1 MSEICPSPQPSPR
14 KRGEGARQPSEIS
27 KMENWAQQ
35 LVNAAT
41 IGGMYTL
48 VAVGFTLFFGVLG
61 LINFAHGEVF
71 MLGAFAALV
80 AARILLDAGLSSGWL
95 LVLVMFIFA
104 SLFCGIIGV
113 LTERLAYKPVRRSP
127 MLVMLITSLGVSF
140 LMRESVKE
148 FFPDGANPLSFPS
161 PYVSETVHIGAVV
174 INYTQI
180 ALIGASLVLVGA
192 LYLLVERTWFGK
204 SMRATAEDRDAA
216 RMMGVNIDRIISNAF
231 LLGSALGGIAGV
243 MNGLYYLSIRFDMG
257 WVMAIKGFTAAVL
270 GGLGNIY
277 GAAAGGYA
285 LALLEVLIVALV
297 PQGSQYKDVFVFL
310 VLILVLVFR
319 PTGIFGRAPQK
330 LG

>member
-1 MSEICPSPQPSPR
+1 
-14 KRGEGARQPSEIS
+14 
-27 KMENWAQQ
+27 MENWAQQ

-216 RMMGVNIDRIISNAF
+216 RMMGVNIDRIIRNAF

>member
-1 MSEICPSPQPSPR
+1 LPPR
-14 KRGEGARQPSEIS
+14 NDEFGTKLP

-80 AARILLDAGLSSGWL
+80 AARLLLDAGLSSGWL

-148 FFPDGANPLSFPS
+148 FFPDGANPHSFPS

-180 ALIGASLVLVGA
+180 ALIAASLVLVGA

-216 RMMGVNIDRIISNAF
+216 RMMGVNIDRIIRNAF

>member
-1 MSEICPSPQPSPR
+1 
-14 KRGEGARQPSEIS
+14 
-27 KMENWAQQ
+27 MENWAQQ

-95 LVLVMFIFA
+95 LVLVMFVFA

-161 PYVSETVHIGAVV
+161 PYVSQTVHIGAVV

-180 ALIGASLVLVGA
+180 ALIAASLVLVGA

-216 RMMGVNIDRIISNAF
+216 RMMGVNIDRIIRNAF

-330 LG
+330 VG

>member
-1 MSEICPSPQPSPR
+1 
-14 KRGEGARQPSEIS
+14 
-27 KMENWAQQ
+27 MENWAQQ

-104 SLFCGIIGV
+104 SMFCGIIGV

-192 LYLLVERTWFGK
+192 LYLLLERTWFGK

-216 RMMGVNIDRIISNAF
+216 RMMGVNIDRIIRNAF

>member
-1 MSEICPSPQPSPR
+1 VEY
-14 KRGEGARQPSEIS
+14 
-27 KMENWAQQ
+27 WAQQ

-80 AARILLDAGLSSGWL
+80 AARLLLGGGLSSGWL
-95 LVLVMFIFA
+95 LVLAMFLFA
-104 SLFCGIIGV
+104 SLFCGMIGV
-113 LTERLAYKPVRRSP
+113 LTERFAFKPVRRSP

-140 LMRESVKE
+140 LLRESVKE
-148 FFPDGANPLSFPS
+148 FFPEGANPLSFPS
-161 PYVSETVHIGAVV
+161 PYVSQTVHIGAVV

-180 ALIGASLVLVGA
+180 ALIAASLAIVAG
-192 LYLLVERTWFGK
+192 LYLVVEQSWFGK

-216 RMMGVNIDRIISNAF
+216 RMMGVNIDRIIRNSF
-231 LLGSALGGIAGV
+231 FLGSALGGIAGV

-270 GGLGNIY
+270 GGLGNVY
-277 GAAAGGYA
+277 GAAVGGYV
-285 LALLEVLIVALV
+285 LGLLEVLIVALV
-297 PQGSQYKDVFVFL
+297 PQGSQYKDVLVFL

-330 LG
+330 VG

>member
-1 MSEICPSPQPSPR
+1 MQ
-14 KRGEGARQPSEIS
+14 
-27 KMENWAQQ
+27 NWAQQ

-80 AARILLDAGLSSGWL
+80 AARFLLGAGLSSGWL
-95 LVLVMFIFA
+95 LVLAMFVFA
-104 SLFCGIIGV
+104 SLFCGAIGV
-113 LTERLAYKPVRRSP
+113 LTERFAYKPVRRSP

-140 LMRESVKE
+140 LLREGVKE

-161 PYVSETVHIGAVV
+161 PYVAETMHVGGVV

-180 ALIGASLVLVGA
+180 ALIAASLVLVGV

-216 RMMGVNIDRIISNAF
+216 RMMGVEIDRTIRNAF
-231 LLGSALGGIAGV
+231 FLGSALGGIAGV

-270 GGLGNIY
+270 GGLGNVY
-277 GAAAGGYA
+277 GAAAGGYV
-285 LALLEVLIVALV
+285 LGLLEVLIVALV
-297 PQGSQYKDVFVFL
+297 PQGSQYKDVLVFL

>member
-1 MSEICPSPQPSPR
+1 MLL
-14 KRGEGARQPSEIS
+14 
-27 KMENWAQQ
+27 ENWAQQ

-71 MLGAFAALV
+71 MLGAFAALFAAGFLRSIGVPAGWFLV
-80 AARILLDAGLSSGWL
+80 AA
-95 LVLVMFIFA
+95 MFVVACI
-104 SLFCGIIGV
+104 FCGAVGM
-113 LTERLAYKPVRRSP
+113 LTERLAYRPVRRSP

-140 LMRESVKE
+140 LMREGVKE
-148 FFPDGANPLSFPS
+148 FVPEGANPLAFPS
-161 PYVSETVHIGAVV
+161 PYMANVIHFGGVI

-180 ALIGASLVLVGA
+180 ALIAVSIMLVAA
-192 LYLLVERTWFGK
+192 LYFLVERTWFGK

-216 RMMGVNIDRIISNAF
+216 RMMGVDIDGVIRNSF
-231 LLGSALGGIAGV
+231 FLGSALGGIAGV

-257 WVMAIKGFTAAVL
+257 WVMAIKGFTAAVI
-270 GGLGNIY
+270 GGLGNVY
-277 GAAAGGYA
+277 GAAVGGYV

-310 VLILVLVFR
+310 VLIVVLVFR
-319 PTGIFGRAPQK
+319 PSGIFRRAPQK
-330 LG
+330 VG

>member
-1 MSEICPSPQPSPR
+1 MEI
-14 KRGEGARQPSEIS
+14 
-27 KMENWAQQ
+27 WAQQ

-80 AARILLDAGLSSGWL
+80 AARVLLGAGLTSGWV
-95 LVLVMFIFA
+95 LVLVMFVFA
-104 SLFCGIIGV
+104 SLFCGAIGV
-113 LTERLAYKPVRRSP
+113 LTERFAYKPVRRAP
-127 MLVMLITSLGVSF
+127 MLIMLITSLGVSF

-161 PYVSETVHIGAVV
+161 PYVAGTVHVGAVV

-180 ALIGASLVLVGA
+180 ALIIASLLLVGL
-192 LYLLVERTWFGK
+192 LYFLVEQTWFGK

-216 RMMGVNIDRIISNAF
+216 RMMGVDIDRIIRNAF
-231 LLGSALGGIAGV
+231 FLGSALGGIAGV

-270 GGLGNIY
+270 GGLGNVY

-285 LALLEVLIVALV
+285 LGLLEVLIVALV

-330 LG
+330 VG

>member
-1 MSEICPSPQPSPR
+1 
-14 KRGEGARQPSEIS
+14 
-27 KMENWAQQ
+27 MENWAQQ

-104 SLFCGIIGV
+104 SMFCGIIGV

-216 RMMGVNIDRIISNAF
+216 RMMGVNIDRIIRNAF

>member
-1 MSEICPSPQPSPR
+1 
-14 KRGEGARQPSEIS
+14 
-27 KMENWAQQ
+27 MEYWAQQ

-80 AARILLDAGLSSGWL
+80 IARLLVEAGLSSAWV
-95 LVLVMFIFA
+95 LVLVMFVFA
-104 SLFCGIIGV
+104 SLFCGAIGV
-113 LTERLAYKPVRRSP
+113 LTERLAFKPVRRAP

-140 LMRESVKE
+140 LLRESVKE

-161 PYVSETVHIGAVV
+161 PYVAETVHVGDVV

-180 ALIGASLVLVGA
+180 ALIAASLLLVGL
-192 LYLLVERTWFGK
+192 LYLLVEQTWFGK

-216 RMMGVNIDRIISNAF
+216 RMMGVDIDRIIRNAF
-231 LLGSALGGIAGV
+231 FLGSALGGIAGV

-270 GGLGNIY
+270 GGLGNVY

-285 LALLEVLIVALV
+285 LGLLEVLIVALV

-330 LG
+330 VG

>member
-1 MSEICPSPQPSPR
+1 M
-14 KRGEGARQPSEIS
+14 G
-27 KMENWAQQ
+27 NWAQQ

-71 MLGAFAALV
+71 MLGAFAALFAAGFLRSIGVPAGWFLV
-80 AARILLDAGLSSGWL
+80 AA
-95 LVLVMFIFA
+95 MFVVA
-104 SLFCGIIGV
+104 SVFCGAIGM
-113 LTERLAYKPVRRSP
+113 LTERLAYRPVRRSP

-140 LMRESVKE
+140 LMRERVKKFVPE
-148 FFPDGANPLSFPS
+148 GANPLAFPS
-161 PYVSETVHIGAVV
+161 RYMADAVHFAGVV

-180 ALIGASLVLVGA
+180 ALIAVSIMLVAA
-192 LYLLVERTWFGK
+192 LYVLVERTWFGK

-216 RMMGVNIDRIISNAF
+216 RMMGVDIDGVIRNSF
-231 LLGSALGGIAGV
+231 FVGSALGGIAGV

-270 GGLGNIY
+270 GGLGNVY
-277 GAAAGGYA
+277 GAAVGGYV

-310 VLILVLVFR
+310 ILILVLVFR
-319 PTGIFGRAPQK
+319 PSGLFRRAAQK
-330 LG
+330 VG

>member
-1 MSEICPSPQPSPR
+1 MI
-14 KRGEGARQPSEIS
+14 
-27 KMENWAQQ
+27 ENFAQQ

-71 MLGAFAALV
+71 MIGAFVALFV
-80 AARILLDAGLSSGWL
+80 ARLLENFGLPPGWIM
-95 LVLVMFIFA
+95 VGAMFVSA
-104 SLFCGIIGV
+104 SIFCGVLGM

-148 FFPDGANPLSFPS
+148 FIPDGANPLAFPS
-161 PYVSETVHIGAVV
+161 PYVTDSIQISGVV

-180 ALIGASLVLVGA
+180 ALVAVSIALVAG
-192 LYLLVERTWFGK
+192 LYFLVERTWFGR

-216 RMMGVNIDRIISNAF
+216 LMMGVNIDSVIRNSF
-231 LLGSALGGIAGV
+231 FLGSTLGGIAGV

-277 GAAAGGYA
+277 GAAVGGYV
-285 LALLEVLIVALV
+285 LALLEVLIVAFV

-310 VLILVLVFR
+310 ILILLLVFR
-319 PTGIFGRAPQK
+319 PSGIFGRAPQK